1 MKNRVYVSV
10 AIISLIVGFLLL
22 KYGIDNQGVM
32 ISIVGATLLLQ
43 ATSILIT
50 PFFKG
55 SEHMERKFE
64 KDSIIKYALVL
75 ESLIRQ
81 KFNAIFLYTPSDG
94 NVKIVV
100 VSKVRKNGYKIRM
113 ISNNSGQNAMLNLE
127 SKINFP
133 PGENDT
139 QSFILKL
146 EKKLREENLVEELK
160 YFKNQNYE
168 ILLIKNPAMIS
179 FSKQL
184 NDIAPKTYRIFGCP
198 LSAALLSLI
207 AKYRKTALIANFRLN
222 GNTVV
227 VKFRPAKAEI
237 IRVTPYEI

>member
-32 ISIVGATLLLQ
+32 ISIVGVTLILQ

-64 KDSIIKYALVL
+64 KDFIIKYALVL

-81 KFNAIFLYTPSDG
+81 KFNAIFLYTPSDD

-113 ISNNSGQNAMLNLE
+113 ISNNSGQKVMLNLE

-160 YFKNQNYE
+160 YFKNKDYE
-168 ILLIKNPAMIS
+168 ILLIKNPTMIS

-198 LSAALLSLI
+198 LSAALVSLI